1 MTNALAREAGPFNV
15 TCNAVAPGLVATSR
29 LRAQELGEAGGTRPT
44 PHPMPHLA
52 TPDDV
57 AKAVVF
63 FCSTLADF
71 VSAQTLHVTGER

>member
-15 TCNAVAPGLVATSR
+15 TCNAAPGLVATSR

-44 PHPMPHLA
+44 PQPMPHLA
-52 TPDDV
+52 TSDDV
-57 AKAVVF
+57 TNAVVF